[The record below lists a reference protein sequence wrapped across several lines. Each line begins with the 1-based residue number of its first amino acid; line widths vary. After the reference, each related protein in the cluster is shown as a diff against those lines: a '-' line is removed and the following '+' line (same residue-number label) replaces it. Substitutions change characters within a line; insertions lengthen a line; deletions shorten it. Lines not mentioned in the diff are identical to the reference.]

1 MTRSRKLQYADRVAL
16 QQADQAIRKDVLRA
30 LVEIITN
37 SNDSYSRLEDA
48 GLHASGEIII
58 DVLRKHKNSVIR
70 VRDFAEGMNDLHM
83 DRVVGT
89 YGEATSGLKEDKHV
103 RGMWGRGLK
112 DAIFGLGYGYVNS
125 IKDDHLYRSSLL
137 LKEGV
142 PTFNLDDPI
151 PATEELREKHG
162 IPEGNGTELEI
173 IISREDVKMPQFEN
187 LRNYLQRHFELRTIM
202 ANPARLIILRNLS
215 SLHKVKH
222 EYVLSYKPPKGEM
235 VLDEHFEIEGFPA
248 SARLQLL
255 RSKIQLST
263 RGEEGDYADAG
274 LLVISKGTIIS
285 LTMLKFENDPYASF
299 FYGSIEC
306 DYLHDLLKN
315 DEPVLTATRDGINW
329 TLPFA
334 KALKQ
339 SVESRIEPLVQIER
353 EHALQ
358 DEQMKLDKRLRRKLD
373 KTIRELNVI
382 ASSELSDGRGQPSDG
397 RDGTMVPEPPA
408 AGLGFVPERVFVQT
422 GQTFTLTLRAGLSG
436 RVHDGATVFVVSD
449 NPEIVVLTPKVQ
461 VRALKDHPEVGQA
474 KVQVEGK
481 QVGNEGVVTA
491 YLSDH
496 KAQAAVQVRSKKEAI
511 DDTQPRKHH
520 GLFSDIRFDDRMDP
534 RQRVYLDRVNS
545 TIVVATAAP
554 SVKLYLDS
562 QHRLDTSEQG
572 QVLLAELI
580 TEAVCREIARQGVE
594 SGRFLAPEGAEADA
608 IQSHFIRLQ
617 NRYAHL
623 IHEVIVKTDSR
634 E

>member
-1 MTRSRKLQYADRVAL
+1 MPISRKLQYADRVAL

-48 GLHASGEIII
+48 GLPASGEIII

-70 VRDFAEGMNDLHM
+70 VRDFAEGMDDTRM

-125 IKDDHLYRSSLL
+125 IKENTLYRSSLL

-142 PTFNLDDPI
+142 PTFDLEEPT
-151 PATEELREKHG
+151 PATEELRDEHG
-162 IPEGNGTELEI
+162 IPDGSGTEIEI
-173 IISREDVKMPQFEN
+173 VVSREDIKMPQLEN

-202 ANPARLIILRNLS
+202 GNPARLIILRNLS

-222 EYVLSYKPPKGEM
+222 EYVLSYKPPKGEK
-235 VLDEHFEIEGFPA
+235 VLDEHFEIEGYPA

-255 RSKIQLST
+255 RSNIQLST

-274 LLVISKGTIIS
+274 LLVISQSTVIA

-299 FYGSIEC
+299 FYGSLEC
-306 DYLHDLLKN
+306 DYLHHLLKN

-329 TLPFA
+329 SLPFA

-339 SVESRIEPLVQIER
+339 AVETRIEPLVQVER
-353 EHALQ
+353 EHAMQ

-382 ASSELSDGRGQPSDG
+382 ASSELSDRQTTSSDG
-397 RDGTMVPEPPA
+397 KRQGPPPA
-408 AGLGFVPERVFVQT
+408 GLEFVPERVFVQT
-422 GQTFTLTLRAGLSG
+422 GQVVTLTLRAYLSEKI
-436 RVHDGATVFVVSD
+436 HNGATVFVVSN
-449 NPEIVVLTPKVQ
+449 NPEVDVLTPKVQ
-461 VRALKDHPEVGQA
+461 INALKDRPEAGIA
-474 KVQVEGK
+474 KIQVEGR

-491 YLSDH
+491 YLGDQ
-496 KAQAAVQVRSKKEAI
+496 KAQAVVQVRSKKEEI
-511 DDTQPRKHH
+511 EDTQPKKHH
-520 GLFSDIRFDDRMDP
+520 GLFTDIRFDDRMDP

-545 TIVVATAAP
+545 MIVVATAAP
-554 SVKLYLDS
+554 SVKRYLDG
-562 QHRLDTSEQG
+562 QHRLDTSTQG

-594 SGRFLAPEGAEADA
+594 SGKFLAPEGAEADA

-623 IHEVIVKTDSR
+623 IHDVIVTM

>member
-37 SNDSYSRLEDA
+37 SNDSYARLEDE
-48 GLHASGEIII
+48 GLPASGEIII

-70 VRDFAEGMNDLHM
+70 VRDFAEGMDDAHM

-89 YGEATSGLKEDKHV
+89 YGEATSGLKEDMHV
-103 RGMWGRGLK
+103 RGLWGRGLK

-125 IKDDHLYRSSLL
+125 IKENKLYRSSLL
-137 LKEGV
+137 LKDGV
-142 PTFNLDDPI
+142 PTFNLDDAV
-151 PATEELREKHG
+151 PATEEIREKHG
-162 IPEGNGTELEI
+162 IPEGNGTEIEI
-173 IISREDVKMPQFEN
+173 IVSREDVKMPQFEN
-187 LRNYLQRHFELRTIM
+187 MRNYLQRHFELRTIM

-222 EYVLSYKPPKGEM
+222 EDVLSYKPPKGELI
-235 VLDEHFEIEGFPA
+235 LDEEFEVEGFPA
-248 SARLQLL
+248 SARLRLL

-274 LLVISKGTIIS
+274 LLVMSQGTIIS

-306 DYLHDLLKN
+306 DYLHELLKN

-329 TLPFA
+329 GLPFA
-334 KALKQ
+334 RALKQ
-339 SVESRIEPLVQIER
+339 AVENRIEPLVQVER
-353 EHALQ
+353 EHAMQ

-373 KTIRELNVI
+373 QTVRELNVI
-382 ASSELSDGRGQPSDG
+382 ASSELSEGRGGSADGRGI
-397 RDGTMVPEPPA
+397 EPPPS
-408 AGLGFVPERVFVQT
+408 GLGFVSEHVSVQT
-422 GQTFTLTLRAGLSG
+422 GQRAILTLRVDLQENA
-436 RVHDGATVFVVSD
+436 HDGAMVFVVSD
-449 NPEIVVLTPKVQ
+449 NPEIELLTPQ
-461 VRALKDHPEVGQA
+461 VHIKAMKDNPQVGQA
-474 KVQVEGK
+474 RILVEGK
-481 QVGNEGVVTA
+481 QVGNEGLVTA
-491 YLSDH
+491 YLSDQ
-496 KAQAAVQVRSKKEAI
+496 KAQAVVQVRSRKEAVEE
-511 DDTQPRKHH
+511 TPARKHH
-520 GLFSDIRFDDRMDP
+520 GLFTDIRFDDRMDP

-554 SVKLYLDS
+554 SVKRYLDG
-562 QHRLDTSEQG
+562 QHRLDTSVQG

-594 SGRFLAPEGAEADA
+594 SGRFLAPEGSEADA

-623 IHEVIVKTDSR
+623 IHDVVVTMNEK
-634 E
+634 

>member
-37 SNDSYSRLEDA
+37 SNDSYARLEDA
-48 GLHASGEIII
+48 GAHASNASGEIII
-58 DVLRKHKNSVIR
+58 DILRKHKNSLIR
-70 VRDFAEGMNDLHM
+70 VRDFAEGMDDSRM
-83 DRVVGT
+83 DVVVGT
-89 YGEATSGLKEDKHV
+89 YGEATSGLKEDLHV

-125 IKDDHLYRSSLL
+125 IRNDMLYRSSLL
-137 LKEGV
+137 LKDGV

-151 PATEELREKHG
+151 PATEELRAQHG
-162 IPEGNGTELEI
+162 IPEGNGTEIEI
-173 IISREDVKMPQFEN
+173 IVARPDVKMPQFEN

-202 ANPARLIILRNLS
+202 ANTGRLIILRNLAS
-215 SLHKVKH
+215 ADKVKH
-222 EYVLSYKPPKGEM
+222 EYVLSYKPPKGEL
-235 VLDEHFEIEGFPA
+235 VLDERFEIEGFPA
-248 SARLQLL
+248 SAHLQLL
-255 RSKIQLST
+255 RSKLQLST

-274 LLVISKGTIIS
+274 LLVISKGTIIA

-329 TLPFA
+329 TQPFA

-339 SVESRIEPLVQIER
+339 AVEERIEPLVQVER
-353 EHALQ
+353 EHAQQ
-358 DEQMKLDKRLRRKLD
+358 DEQMKLDKRLRKKLD

-382 ASSELSDGRGQPSDG
+382 ATSELSERRLSADGR
-397 RDGTMVPEPPA
+397 PEPPPS
-408 AGLGFVPERVFVQT
+408 GLEFAHARIYVQT
-422 GQTFTLTLRAGLSG
+422 GQLVTLTLRAHLSA
-436 RVHDGATVFVVSD
+436 RIHDGATAFIVSD
-449 NPEIVVLTPKVQ
+449 NPEVEVLTPKVQ
-461 VRALKDHPEVGQA
+461 IKAVKDHAEIGIA
-474 KVQVEGK
+474 RIQVEGK

-491 YLSDH
+491 YLNEH
-496 KAQAAVQVRSKKEAI
+496 KAQALVQVRSRKEALE
-511 DDTQPRKHH
+511 DTQPRKHH
-520 GLFSDIRFDDRMDP
+520 GLFTDIRFDDRMDP

-545 TIVVATAAP
+545 SVVIATAAP
-554 SVKLYLDS
+554 SVKRYLDA
-562 QHRLDTSEQG
+562 QNRLDTSVQG

-623 IHEVIVKTDSR
+623 IHDVIVTL

>member
-37 SNDSYSRLEDA
+37 SNDSYSRIEDA
-48 GLHASGEIII
+48 GLQTSEANGEIII

-70 VRDFAEGMNDLHM
+70 VRDFAEGMDDARM
-83 DRVVGT
+83 DVVVGT

-125 IKDDHLYRSSLL
+125 VRDGNLYRSSLL
-137 LKEGV
+137 LKDGV

-151 PATEELREKHG
+151 PATEELRTKHG
-162 IPEGNGTELEI
+162 IPEGNGTEIEI
-173 IISREDVKMPQFEN
+173 IVSREDVKMPQFEN
-187 LRNYLQRHFELRTIM
+187 MRNYLQRHFELRTIM
-202 ANPARLIILRNLS
+202 ANPARLIILRNLA
-215 SLHKVKH
+215 SLHNVKH
-222 EYVLSYKPPKGEM
+222 EYVLSYKPPKGEL
-235 VLDEHFEIEGFPA
+235 VLDERFQIEGFSA
-248 SARLQLL
+248 SAHLQLL
-255 RSKIQLST
+255 RSKVQLST

-274 LLVISKGTIIS
+274 LLVISRDTIIS

-299 FYGSIEC
+299 FYGSINC

-329 TLPFA
+329 THPFA
-334 KALKQ
+334 KALKHE
-339 SVESRIEPLVQIER
+339 VETRIEPLVQVER
-353 EHALQ
+353 EHAMQ
-358 DEQMKLDKRLRRKLD
+358 DEQMKLDKRLRKKLD
-373 KTIRELNVI
+373 KTLRELNVI
-382 ASSELSDGRGQPSDG
+382 ASSELSDGRNAPSDG
-397 RDGTMVPEPPA
+397 RRVEPPP
-408 AGLGFVPERVFVQT
+408 AGLEFVPVRIYVQT
-422 GQTFTLTLRAGLSG
+422 GQSVTLTLRAHISG
-436 RVHDGATVFVVSD
+436 RIHNGATAFVVSD
-449 NPEIVVLTPKVQ
+449 NPEVDVLTPM
-461 VRALKDHPEVGQA
+461 VRIEASKDHPHIGMA
-474 KVQVEGK
+474 KIQVEGK
-481 QVGNEGVVTA
+481 QVGNEGTVTA
-491 YLSDH
+491 SVGEQ
-496 KAQAAVQVRSKKEAI
+496 KAKAVVQVRSKKEAVE
-511 DDTQPRKHH
+511 DTQPKKHH
-520 GLFSDIRFDDRMDP
+520 GLFNDIRFDDRMDP

-554 SVKLYLDS
+554 SVRIYLDS
-562 QHRLDTSEQG
+562 QHRLDTSVQG

-608 IQSHFIRLQ
+608 VQSHFIRLQ

-623 IHEVIVKTDSR
+623 IHEVIVTK

>member
-1 MTRSRKLQYADRVAL
+1 MAISRKLQYADRVAL

-48 GLHASGEIII
+48 GLPAGGEIII
-58 DVLRKHKNSVIR
+58 ELLRKHKNSVIR
-70 VRDFAEGMNDLHM
+70 VRDFAEGMDDIRM
-83 DRVVGT
+83 DKVVGT
-89 YGEATSGLKEDKHV
+89 YGEATSGIKEDLHV

-125 IKDDHLYRSSLL
+125 FKDNMLYRSSLL

-142 PTFNLDDPI
+142 PTFGLDEPV
-151 PATEELREKHG
+151 PATEELRHEHG
-162 IPEGNGTELEI
+162 IPEGNGTEIEI
-173 IISREDVKMPQFEN
+173 VVSREDVKMPQFEN

-202 ANPARLIILRNLS
+202 GNPARLIILRNLA

-222 EYVLSYKPPKGEM
+222 EYLLSYKPPMGEM

-248 SARLQLL
+248 SAHLQLL
-255 RSKIQLST
+255 RSNVQLST

-274 LLVISKGTIIS
+274 LLVISRDTIIS

-299 FYGSIEC
+299 FYGSIDC

-339 SVESRIEPLVQIER
+339 AVETRIEPLVQVER
-353 EHALQ
+353 EHAMQ

-382 ASSELSDGRGQPSDG
+382 ASSELSDRQTSSDG
-397 RDGTMVPEPPA
+397 KPEPPP
-408 AGLGFVPERVFVQT
+408 AGLEFAPARIFVQT
-422 GQTFTLTLRAGLSG
+422 GQMVTLTLRAHLSEWI
-436 RVHDGATVFVVSD
+436 HDGTTVFVVSD
-449 NPEIVVLTPKVQ
+449 NPEVEVLTPKVQ
-461 VRALKDHPEVGQA
+461 IKALKEHPEIGAA
-474 KVQVEGK
+474 KVHVEGK
-481 QVGNEGVVTA
+481 QVGNEATVTA
-491 YLSDH
+491 YLGNH
-496 KAQAAVQVRSKKEAI
+496 RAQALVQVRSRKETV
-511 DDTQPRKHH
+511 DDTQPKKHH
-520 GLFSDIRFDDRMDP
+520 GLFTDIRFDDRMDP

-545 TIVVATAAP
+545 NIVIATAAP
-554 SVKLYLDS
+554 SVKRYLDG
-562 QHRLDTSEQG
+562 QNRLDTSEQG

-594 SGRFLAPEGAEADA
+594 NGHFLAPEGSEADA
-608 IQSHFIRLQ
+608 VQSHFIRLQ

-623 IHEVIVKTDSR
+623 IHEVIVKM

>member
-1 MTRSRKLQYADRVAL
+1 MTTSRRLQYADRVAL
-16 QQADQAIRKDVLRA
+16 QQADQAIRKDVMRA

-70 VRDFAEGMNDLHM
+70 VRDFAEGMDDVRM

-125 IKDDHLYRSSLL
+125 IKDDNLYRSSLL
-137 LKEGV
+137 LRDGV
-142 PTFNLDDPI
+142 PTFNLDEPI
-151 PATEELREKHG
+151 PANEELRDKYG
-162 IPEGNGTELEI
+162 IPEKNGTEIEI
-173 IISREDVKMPQFEN
+173 VVSREDIKMPQFEN

-202 ANPARLIILRNLS
+202 GNPARRIILRNLS

-222 EYVLSYKPPKGEM
+222 EYVLSFKPPMGEM
-235 VLDEHFEIEGFPA
+235 VLNEQFEIEGFPA
-248 SARLQLL
+248 SAHLQLL

-274 LLVISKGTIIS
+274 LLVISRETIIS

-299 FYGSIEC
+299 FYGSINC

-329 TLPFA
+329 THPFA
-334 KALKQ
+334 KALKHE
-339 SVESRIEPLVQIER
+339 VETRIEPLVQVER
-353 EHALQ
+353 EHAMQ
-358 DEQMKLDKRLRRKLD
+358 DEQMKLDKRLRKKLD
-373 KTIRELNVI
+373 KTLRELNVI
-382 ASSELSDGRGQPSDG
+382 ASSELSDGRSQSLDG
-397 RDGTMVPEPPA
+397 NRVEAPP
-408 AGLGFVPERVFVQT
+408 AGLGFVPERVYVQT
-422 GQTFTLTLRAGLSG
+422 GQTVTLTLRVHLNDK
-436 RVHDGATVFVVSD
+436 VHDGATVFIVSD
-449 NPEIVVLTPKVQ
+449 NPEVDVLTPKVSIK
-461 VRALKDHPEVGQA
+461 AMKDHPDVGVA
-474 KVQVEGK
+474 RVSVEGK

-491 YLSDH
+491 YLSDQ
-496 KAQAAVQVRSKKEAI
+496 KAMAVVQVRSKKETI
-511 DDTQPRKHH
+511 DDTPSKKHH
-520 GLFSDIRFDDRMDP
+520 GLFNDIRFDDRMDP

-554 SVKLYLDS
+554 SVRIYLDS
-562 QHRLDTSEQG
+562 QHRLDTSVHG

-594 SGRFLAPEGAEADA
+594 SGRFLAPDGAEADA

-623 IHEVIVKTDSR
+623 IHEAIVKV

>member
-1 MTRSRKLQYADRVAL
+1 MPISRKLQYADRVAL

-48 GLHASGEIII
+48 GHPVSGEIII
-58 DVLRKHKNSVIR
+58 DISRKRKNSVIR
-70 VRDFAEGMNDLHM
+70 VRDFAEGMDDLRM
-83 DRVVGT
+83 DKVVGT
-89 YGEATSGLKEDKHV
+89 YGEATSGLKEDLHV

-125 IKDDHLYRSSLL
+125 VREGSLYRSSLL
-137 LKEGV
+137 LKDGV
-142 PTFNLDDPI
+142 PTFDLDEPI
-151 PATEELREKHG
+151 LVTEELRAKRG
-162 IPEGNGTELEI
+162 IPEGNGTEIEI
-173 IISREDVKMPQFEN
+173 IVSRVDVKMPQFEN

-202 ANPARLIILRNLS
+202 ANQSRLIILRNLAGVDRI
-215 SLHKVKH
+215 KD
-222 EYVLSYKPPKGEM
+222 EYVLSYKPPRGEKI
-235 VLDEHFEIEGFPA
+235 LDEQFTVEGFPA
-248 SARLQLL
+248 SVRLQLL

-274 LLVISKGTIIS
+274 LLVISQGTVIA

-329 TLPFA
+329 SLPFA

-339 SVESRIEPLVQIER
+339 AVENRIEPLVQIER

-358 DEQMKLDKRLRRKLD
+358 DEQMKLDKHLRQKLNR
-373 KTIRELNVI
+373 TIRELNVI
-382 ASSELSDGRGQPSDG
+382 ASTELSVAKPPPPG
-397 RDGTMVPEPPA
+397 GTGEAPPEPQFA
-408 AGLGFVPERVFVQT
+408 HERVSVQT
-422 GQTFTLTLRAGLSG
+422 GQTATLTLHVPLSL
-436 RVHDGATVFVVSD
+436 RTPDGAEVFIVSD
-449 NPEIVVLTPKVQ
+449 NPEVEVLTPKVQ
-461 VRALKDHPEVGQA
+461 VKALKEHPEIGVA
-474 KVQVEGK
+474 KVQVEGR
-481 QVGNEGVVTA
+481 QVGSEGMVTA
-491 YLSDH
+491 YLGGQ
-496 KAQAAVQVRSKKEAI
+496 KTQALVQVRSKKEAPEDI
-511 DDTQPRKHH
+511 QPRKHH
-520 GLFSDIRFDDRMDP
+520 GLFNDIRFDDRMDP

-554 SVKLYLDS
+554 SVKRYLDG
-562 QHRLDTSEQG
+562 QHRLDTSVQG

-623 IHEVIVKTDSR
+623 IHAAIVTA

>member
-1 MTRSRKLQYADRVAL
+1 MTKSRRLQYADRVAL

-37 SNDSYSRLEDA
+37 SNDSYARLEDA
-48 GLHASGEIII
+48 GLPVSGKIII
-58 DVLRKHKNSVIR
+58 DIWRKHKNSIIR
-70 VRDFAEGMNDLHM
+70 VRDFAEGMDDIRM
-83 DRVVGT
+83 DKVVGT

-125 IKDDHLYRSSLL
+125 IRGDLLYRSSLL

-142 PTFNLDDPI
+142 PTFDLDEPI
-151 PATEELREKHG
+151 PATVELRDRYG
-162 IPEGNGTELEI
+162 IPEGNGTVIEI
-173 IISREDVKMPQFEN
+173 IVSRQDVKMPQFEN
-187 LRNYLQRHFELRTIM
+187 LRHYLQRHFELRTIM
-202 ANPARLIILRNLS
+202 GSPARLIMLRNL
-215 SLHKVKH
+215 VGADRVRD
-222 EYVLSYKPPKGEM
+222 EYVLSYKPPVGQK
-235 VLDEHFEIEGFPA
+235 VLDEQFEIEGFPA
-248 SARLQLL
+248 SAHLQLL

-274 LLVISKGTIIS
+274 LLVISQATVIS
-285 LTMLKFENDPYASF
+285 LTMLKFENDPYAAF

-339 SVESRIEPLVQIER
+339 AVESRIEPLVQIER
-353 EHALQ
+353 EHAMQ
-358 DEQMKLDKRLRRKLD
+358 DEQLKLDKRLRRKLD
-373 KTIRELNVI
+373 KTIRELNTI
-382 ASSELSDGRGQPSDG
+382 ASSELSEGRGQSGDG
-397 RDGTMVPEPPA
+397 KGSEPPPA
-408 AGLGFVPERVFVQT
+408 EVGFVSERVSVQT
-422 GQTFTLTLRAGLSG
+422 GQTVTLTLRAPLSQ
-436 RVHDGATVFVVSD
+436 RVFDGSTVFVVSD
-449 NPEIVVLTPKVQ
+449 NPEIEILTPKVGLK
-461 VRALKDHPEVGQA
+461 ALKDDPTIGQV
-474 KVQVEGK
+474 KIVVEGK
-481 QVGNEGVVTA
+481 QVGNEGLVTA
-491 YLSDH
+491 YLSDQ
-496 KAQAAVQVRSKKEAI
+496 KVQAMVQVRSRKEAVEEVH
-511 DDTQPRKHH
+511 PRKHH
-520 GLFSDIRFDDRMDP
+520 GLFTDIRFDDRMDP

-554 SVKLYLDS
+554 SVKRYLDG
-562 QHRLDTSEQG
+562 QHRLDTSVQG

-623 IHEVIVKTDSR
+623 IHDAVVTTE
-634 E
+634 

>member
-1 MTRSRKLQYADRVAL
+1 MAISRKLQYADRVAL

-37 SNDSYSRLEDA
+37 SNDSYARLEDA
-48 GLHASGEIII
+48 NLNASGEIII
-58 DVLRKHKNSVIR
+58 DIWRKRNNSVIR
-70 VRDFAEGMNDLHM
+70 VRDFAEGMDDIRM
-83 DRVVGT
+83 DKVVGT

-125 IKDDHLYRSSLL
+125 IRGNYLYRSSLL
-137 LKEGV
+137 LKDGV
-142 PTFNLDDPI
+142 PTFDLDEPLPVTD
-151 PATEELREKHG
+151 EHRDKHG
-162 IPEGNGTELEI
+162 IPDGNGTEIEI
-173 IISREDVKMPQFEN
+173 IVSREDVKMPQFEN

-202 ANPARLIILRNLS
+202 GNQSRLIILRNLAGAD
-215 SLHKVKH
+215 KIKD
-222 EYVLSYKPPKGEM
+222 EQVLSYKPPKGEM
-235 VLDEHFEIEGFPA
+235 VLDEHFKIEGYPA
-248 SARLQLL
+248 SAHLQLL

-274 LLVISKGTIIS
+274 LLVISQATVVS

-306 DYLHDLLKN
+306 DYLHDLMKN
-315 DEPVLTATRDGINW
+315 DEPVLTATRDGLNW

-339 SVESRIEPLVQIER
+339 AVESRIEPLVQVER
-353 EHALQ
+353 EHAMQ
-358 DEQMKLDKRLRRKLD
+358 DEQMKLDKRLRKKLD
-373 KTIRELNVI
+373 KTIRELNTI
-382 ASSELSDGRGQPSDG
+382 ATSELSDRQTTPADG
-397 RDGTMVPEPPA
+397 KQEPPLS
-408 AGLGFVPERVFVQT
+408 GLEFAPAQIYVQT
-422 GQTFTLTLRAGLSG
+422 GQLITLTLRAHLSEKI
-436 RVHDGATVFVVSD
+436 HNGATVFVVSD
-449 NPEIVVLTPKVQ
+449 NPEVDVLTPKVQ
-461 VRALKDHPEVGQA
+461 IHALKDHPKIGVA
-474 KVQVEGK
+474 KIQVEGK

-491 YLSDH
+491 YLSDQ
-496 KAQAAVQVRSKKEAI
+496 KAQAVVQVRSKKEELDEMPA
-511 DDTQPRKHH
+511 RKHH
-520 GLFSDIRFDDRMDP
+520 GLFTDIRFDDRMDP

-545 TIVVATAAP
+545 SVVIATAAP

-562 QHRLDTSEQG
+562 QHRLDTTVQG

-594 SGRFLAPEGAEADA
+594 SGKFLAPEGAEADA

-623 IHEVIVKTDSR
+623 IHEVIVAK

>member
-16 QQADQAIRKDVLRA
+16 QQADQAIRKDLLRA

-48 GLHASGEIII
+48 GLPAGGEIII

-70 VRDFAEGMNDLHM
+70 VRDFAEGMDDVRM
-83 DRVVGT
+83 DQVVGT
-89 YGEATSGLKEDKHV
+89 YGEATSGLKEDLHV

-112 DAIFGLGYGYVNS
+112 DAIFGLGYGHVNS
-125 IKDDHLYRSSLL
+125 IRGGYLYRSSLL

-151 PATEELREKHG
+151 PATEELRVKHG
-162 IPEGNGTELEI
+162 IPDGNGTEIEI
-173 IISREDVKMPQFEN
+173 VVSREDVKMPQFEN

-202 ANPARLIILRNLS
+202 ANPARLIILRNLA

-235 VLDEHFEIEGFPA
+235 ILDEQFNIEGFPT

-329 TLPFA
+329 THPFA
-334 KALKQ
+334 KALKHE
-339 SVESRIEPLVQIER
+339 VETRIEPLVQVER
-353 EHALQ
+353 QHAMQ
-358 DEQMKLDKRLRRKLD
+358 DEQMKLDKRLRKKLD

-382 ASSELSDGRGQPSDG
+382 ASSELSEGGQASSDG
-397 RDGTMVPEPPA
+397 KRIEAPA
-408 AGLGFVPERVFVQT
+408 SGLGFVPERFFVQT
-422 GQTFTLTLRAGLSG
+422 GQTITLTLRARLSD
-436 RVHDGATVFVVSD
+436 RIQDGATVFVASD
-449 NPEIVVLTPKVQ
+449 NPEIEVLTPKVE
-461 VRALKDHPEVGQA
+461 VKAMKDHPNIGQA

-491 YLSDH
+491 SVGSQ
-496 KAQAAVQVRSKKEAI
+496 KAKALVQVRSRKEAI

-520 GLFSDIRFDDRMDP
+520 GLFTDIRFDDRMDP

-545 TIVVATAAP
+545 NIVVATAAP
-554 SVKLYLDS
+554 SVRIYLDP
-562 QHRLDTSEQG
+562 QNRLDTTPQG

-608 IQSHFIRLQ
+608 VQSHFIRLQ
-617 NRYAHL
+617 NRYAHM
-623 IHEVIVKTDSR
+623 IHEVIVTK